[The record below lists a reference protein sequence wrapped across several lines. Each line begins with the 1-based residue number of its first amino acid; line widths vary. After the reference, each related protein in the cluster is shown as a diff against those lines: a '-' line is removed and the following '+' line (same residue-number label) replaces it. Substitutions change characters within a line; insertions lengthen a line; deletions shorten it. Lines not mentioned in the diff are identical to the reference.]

1 MTHTTSGPPVQ
12 YLSISFHLHS
22 YWIPLYLMDFT
33 WDNNV
38 TFDFSDACLFR
49 HPVYFNGQDFLSVTS
64 DFSWQWFNVVK
75 LREMLSPKRVTR
87 HYFGTAWPLM
97 IFLVSFVPRLSP
109 KQSRCFTNFH
119 LQIIG
124 DITVWR
130 LQPGPPKNFQPIKNH
145 SFNKEL
151 GVRTP
156 SGTVLFFD
164 WLVSILNVFAIYSGV
179 SYTLTCLSCVAA
191 FL

>member
-1 MTHTTSGPPVQ
+1 
-12 YLSISFHLHS
+12 
-22 YWIPLYLMDFT
+22 MDFT

-151 GVRTP
+151 GADPIRNCP
-156 SGTVLFFD
+156 IF
-164 WLVSILNVFAIYSGV
+164 WLVSFDPKCFCHLQWCVIHTYLSVLCGCFFVKYECSIYIKGLVILIAQ
-179 SYTLTCLSCVAA
+179 
-191 FL
+191 